1 MLSQLDNVNI
11 AIASLTQEIAAAPTP
26 ELYLRRC
33 KAYATLKQMP
43 EAFADCRKAIELDG
57 MHAGAHNYLAGLLIQ
72 EGKYEEAEQEAATAN
87 MLDPEEEGV
96 FLLVAYEGHRL
107 SKKIAAQPTAALYNK
122 RGVLSMQ
129 QGALAPARA
138 DLEQAIQLDS
148 KLAVA
153 YTNLI
158 DVLLKQALPLEAEKV
173 LDTISDADAYYQN
186 DKTLLIKKWCLLER
200 KAQLAP
206 HEKTYQEL
214 IGLATVQESVPT
226 LQKAQEY
233 RSLSQQEAAPEDTP
247 VANATPAALV
257 EGAAAPEMLSRLAA
271 APAAA
276 PPAPTRRTKIDY

>member
-1 MLSQLDNVNI
+1 MLSQLDNVNL
-11 AIASLTQEIAAAPTP
+11 AIASLTQEIAAAPSP

-43 EAFADCRKAIELDG
+43 EAFADCHKALELDG
-57 MHAGAHNYLAGLLIQ
+57 GHAGAHNYLAGLLIQ
-72 EGKYEEAEQEAATAN
+72 EGKYAEAEQEAATAN
-87 MLDPEEEGV
+87 RLDPEEEGV
-96 FLLVAYEGHRL
+96 FLLVAYEGNRL
-107 SKKIAAQPTAALYNK
+107 TQKIAVQPTAALYNK

-138 DLEQAIQLDS
+138 DLQQAIYMDS
-148 KLAVA
+148 TLTVA

-158 DVLLKQALPLEAEKV
+158 DVLIKLALPLEAERV

-186 DKTLLIKKWCLLER
+186 DQTLMIKKWCLLER

-206 HEKTYQEL
+206 HEKTYQAL

-233 RSLSQQEAAPEDTP
+233 QSLSQQEVAPEDASAA
-247 VANATPAALV
+247 ANAAPAALTA
-257 EGAAAPEMLSRLAA
+257 AAAPEMLLR
-271 APAAA
+271 AAA
-276 PPAPTRRTKIDY
+276 PPPPPTRRTKIDY